1 MGTLTNFG
9 NTVRTIRDK
18 PIVALIIVM
27 FLSGCASNDERM
39 RSDLSGQR
47 SVEDVIPITM
57 ANMRGHEALY
67 NEGWYVIT
75 SSEEAL
81 TYAKQKSFISS
92 AEAISLAA
100 SSIAERNHELV
111 KDLAE
116 HWDLSA
122 DLGKKTFQT
131 GGRITRKIFAT
142 TSEIT
147 GAQVDYGSAT
157 FKKGWSRF
165 VKGNLHLGQRT
176 QSTRDAL
183 INQPGD
189 YFQNL
194 SKDFSNIYEI
204 TSKIQDD
211 YSLQIGST
219 WSNAF
224 SDAADSF
231 NDEYNKSGQSSNA
244 LSGLFHIITGY
255 AKGLYQGLF
264 KPSASTIVN
273 TVSVGAKG
281 AAQMVF
287 LPTATAIS
295 ISGRT
300 IEAVGTTVFYTGKL
314 GVEIISPTVE
324 AGLLSGLAI
333 LSLGA
338 APLTYVTGAS
348 IGAVNQVAFTTAAPI
363 VTTTSE
369 VALTAADTGKYVAF
383 VSYDAVVGTSKVVI
397 NQASAAV
404 VLGYNALTALPAHTF
419 MAVADSAVF
428 LAYDGPRLVI
438 AYAKGEIKN
447 KDNIPVNVDSLPVGS
462 VVDLNTLKQEGID
475 VQVLSDDP
483 AVIKKVLQQLP
494 GDLRE

>member
-1 MGTLTNFG
+1 MHKDYQTL
-9 NTVRTIRDK
+9 I
-18 PIVALIIVM
+18 LIAIL
-27 FLSGCASNDERM
+27 FLTGCASNNDRTD
-39 RSDLSGQR
+39 SNSSAQKA
-47 SVEDVIPITM
+47 VEDVIPITM
-57 ANMRGHEALY
+57 ANMRGHAALY
-67 NEGWYVIT
+67 DEGWYVIT

-81 TYAKQKSFISS
+81 AYAKQKSFISS

-100 SSIAERNHELV
+100 NSVAEQNQELA

-122 DLGKKTFQT
+122 DLGIKTFQT
-131 GGRITRKIFAT
+131 GTRITRKMFAA
-142 TSEIT
+142 TSDIA
-147 GAQVDYGSAT
+147 GAQVDFGTESL
-157 FKKGWSRF
+157 KKGWSRF
-165 VKGNLHLGQRT
+165 VKGNLHLAQRT

-183 INQPGD
+183 VKQPGN

-194 SKDFSNIYEI
+194 SNDFSNIYEI

-211 YSLQIGST
+211 YSLHIGST

-244 LSGLFHIITGY
+244 LGGLFHIITGY

-264 KPSASTIVN
+264 KPSATTVVN
-273 TVSVGAKG
+273 AVSVGAKG
-281 AAQMVF
+281 AAQIVF

-300 IEAVGTTVFYTGKL
+300 IEAVGTTIFYTGKF
-314 GVEIISPTVE
+314 GVEVISPTVE
-324 AGLLSGLAI
+324 AGLLSGMAI
-333 LSLGA
+333 LSLGT

-348 IGAVNQVAFTTAAPI
+348 IGAVNQVAFTAAAPI
-363 VTTTSE
+363 VTASSE
-369 VALTAADTGKYVAF
+369 VALTVADTGKYVAF

-404 VLGYNALTALPAHTF
+404 VLGYNALTALPAHAF
-419 MAVADSAVF
+419 MSIVDSAVF

-447 KDNIPVNVDSLPVGS
+447 KDNTSVRVDSLPVGS

-483 AVIKKVLQQLP
+483 AVIKNILQKLP